1 MYAIKL
7 KRTGGLMRCSDG
19 RIYTFETR
27 DEAEKAAKL
36 CYQSQKVYEIVKVEG
51 SGLTTGGEKSVYKS

>member
-1 MYAIKL
+1 
-7 KRTGGLMRCSDG
+7 MRCSDG
-19 RIYTFETR
+19 RIYTYETR

-51 SGLTTGGEKSVYKS
+51 SEWRGQEILNQVFSSMMI